1 MIKIT
6 PEQRDDCY
14 RFAKLIVDN
23 DIIYDRFNYTKEQRI
38 QKLAFGK
45 LGEVAFYNYLT
56 AHNIKVEYPAI
67 FSLLGA
73 DKYDFKMDNGDYTI
87 DVKSIEAN
95 HQYILQPKSQSLKD
109 FIVGVRICG
118 NMADILGYINRIDF
132 SNHTDEY
139 VSKKM
144 KISCYNCKVDQLK
157 NIQIIIKNWYF

>member
-1 MIKIT
+1 
-6 PEQRDDCY
+6 
-14 RFAKLIVDN
+14 
-23 DIIYDRFNYTKEQRI
+23 
-38 QKLAFGK
+38 
-45 LGEVAFYNYLT
+45 
-56 AHNIKVEYPAI
+56 
-67 FSLLGA
+67 
-73 DKYDFKMDNGDYTI
+73 MDNGDYTI

-132 SNHTDEY
+132 SNYTDEY

-157 NIQIIIKNWYF
+157 NIQIIIKNWYFQYICIDKYFYNLC

>member
-38 QKLAFGK
+38 EKLAFGK

-73 DKYDFKMDNGDYTI
+73 DKYDFKTYERLNNVDLIACLDKYLIISFGGLKKR
-87 DVKSIEAN
+87 VRKSNLLRVLNPYGCYA
-95 HQYILQPKSQSLKD
+95 
-109 FIVGVRICG
+109 
-118 NMADILGYINRIDF
+118 
-132 SNHTDEY
+132 
-139 VSKKM
+139 KKW
-144 KISCYNCKVDQLK
+144 V
-157 NIQIIIKNWYF
+157 IQK